1 VLIGRISSHIL
12 PAYQEKSDK
21 EFMASHTDDVY
32 GSLLKLSEYVEHAL
46 SI

>member
-1 VLIGRISSHIL
+1 LGESL
-12 PAYQEKSDK
+12 LTYCLLTKKKSDK